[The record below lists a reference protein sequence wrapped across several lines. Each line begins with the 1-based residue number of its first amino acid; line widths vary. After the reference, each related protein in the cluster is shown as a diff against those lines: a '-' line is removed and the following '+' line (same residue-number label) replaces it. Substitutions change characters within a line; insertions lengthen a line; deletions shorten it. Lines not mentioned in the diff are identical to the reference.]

1 MALVKIIDDYGP
13 AEGWRPGDVVD
24 ISNPYRLIEEGKVE
38 LYVEPKKQPKEE
50 PEEEVVSDNT
60 DSPSPRAKSSK
71 KKSK

>member
-38 LYVEPKKQPKEE
+38 LYVEPKKQPEE